1 LQPDTDTEDIERP
14 DIWRSPPNPQSQAEA
29 EQSIEVTGVV
39 HQSSRLSENLQ
50 YESTQGL
57 KAKADTLADRLAVH
71 EQTHQEIA
79 KVLEREEKKL
89 DERRKQAGGNI
100 IKLKRIT
107 RDIIE
112 LNALKQFN
120 NVRIEYQRKREKD
133 PNLKLCPSLKAST
146 VIARQFGKSKYY
158 ARSLR
163 EKSAYLHRVGELQ
176 ISKRGKGAAHQS
188 LLLEPRVVTA
198 IQAWVKGAIPAEKGG
213 YTGRVWCDALKRDQ
227 TNSQ

>member
-1 LQPDTDTEDIERP
+1 LQPDTDTEEIERP
-14 DIWRSPPNPQSQAEA
+14 DIRQSPPNPQSQAEA
-29 EQSIEVTGVV
+29 EQLIEVTGEA
-39 HQSSRLSENLQ
+39 HPPPQPNENPQ
-50 YESTQGL
+50 HESTQGL
-57 KAKADTLADRLAVH
+57 KTKGDALADRLAVH

-89 DERRKQAGGNI
+89 DERRKQAGGNT

-107 RDIIE
+107 RDVIE

-120 NVRIEYQRKREKD
+120 NVRFEYQRKKVKD

-146 VIARQFGKSKYY
+146 VIARRFGKTDYY

-188 LLLEPRVVTA
+188 LLSEPQIVSA
-198 IQAWVKGAIPAEKGG
+198 IQAWVKGAVPMEKGG
-213 YTGRVWCDALKRDQ
+213 YIGRVWYVMSKTR
-227 TNSQ
+227 TH